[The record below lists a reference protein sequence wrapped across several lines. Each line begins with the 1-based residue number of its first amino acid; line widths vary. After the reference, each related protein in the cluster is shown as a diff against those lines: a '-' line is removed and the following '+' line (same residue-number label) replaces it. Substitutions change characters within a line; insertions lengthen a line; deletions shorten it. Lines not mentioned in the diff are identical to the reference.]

1 MQLNLAFA
9 QVDGDFPEAT
19 FEGEE
24 WHRAARAGTLA
35 SRASSKISKSICCG
49 ENVSWSC
56 ETRKLFRLAI
66 EVDGECY
73 LRTRLALLKEK
84 LHQVD
89 QLASD
94 GELPECRN
102 YG

>member
-9 QVDGDFPEAT
+9 QSGWRLPRGT

-49 ENVSWSC
+49 ENVWWSC

-73 LRTRLALLKEK
+73 LLDVSLLKEK